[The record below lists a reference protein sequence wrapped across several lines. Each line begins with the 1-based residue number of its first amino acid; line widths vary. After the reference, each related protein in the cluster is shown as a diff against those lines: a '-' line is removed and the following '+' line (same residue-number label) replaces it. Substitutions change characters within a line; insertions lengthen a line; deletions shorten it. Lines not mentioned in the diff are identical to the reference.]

1 AGARSAGANTG
12 WGFYS
17 GLAGTAGSIY
27 SLAASI
33 ASNVASTLRS
43 ALSIHSP
50 SRVTRGI
57 GSYTGE
63 GFYLGMGDWLG
74 KVKQMSKDYADAV
87 VNRNFESNALMVA
100 TGKVVDSGVINQLDD
115 MQRQI
120 DSA

>member
-1 AGARSAGANTG
+1 AAAGARSAGANTG

-74 KVKQMSKDYADAV
+74 KVK
-87 VNRNFESNALMVA
+87 
-100 TGKVVDSGVINQLDD
+100 
-115 MQRQI
+115 
-120 DSA
+120 